1 MKKIISLFIA
11 CVLVVAAFSFT
22 ASAEEAKISY
32 AVDWSSMSYKG
43 YWYDELKTDSQYKLT
58 ATKSSLSTSPLKGTD
73 TERRAFVANK
83 TFAITSNTKYEYVFQ
98 AKNDTNYKYGGV
110 VFAFGGGIAYF
121 VYGSFNNVA
130 DAPNDGNCDIRVQKG
145 LDYQEGK
152 SCNTGFTRS
161 YIKAALDSDGYGT
174 FKIVLNG
181 YTASVYVLTDASA
194 GTYTMVGNSI
204 TLPSDAKI
212 AFGAYY
218 RGVDTNGPRTLVV
231 RNAVLTAVNE
241 AAAEKIVPGAYD
253 FIDYVS
259 RVEKDYLEA
268 DYTKETFTAFADALK
283 AAKELIKNGDFDATK
298 ISSAKSAIDSAV
310 ILLELKD
317 TDFTALKALA
327 DEAALINEADCDPD
341 AFAAMKTSLEKA
353 QALLE
358 AGATTQSEVDA
369 MLAELEAKL
378 DALGLDEDKFT
389 DEEKD
394 TGAESD
400 IGSDIGS
407 DSGSDSGSGSGF
419 ESDSAQVSLS
429 TGYSTDSVGSDTTAN
444 AKAGGCGSSIAVSSL
459 LAALTVGAVLVF
471 KKKED

>member
-1 MKKIISLFIA
+1 MKARENICNKKTERKA
-11 CVLVVAAFSFT
+11 GVLMPV
-22 ASAEEAKISY
+22 
-32 AVDWSSMSYKG
+32 
-43 YWYDELKTDSQYKLT
+43 
-58 ATKSSLSTSPLKGTD
+58 SSLPSPFGIGTLG
-73 TERRAFVANK
+73 
-83 TFAITSNTKYEYVFQ
+83 Q
-98 AKNDTNYKYGGV
+98 
-110 VFAFGGGIAYF
+110 
-121 VYGSFNNVA
+121 
-130 DAPNDGNCDIRVQKG
+130 
-145 LDYQEGK
+145 
-152 SCNTGFTRS
+152 
-161 YIKAALDSDGYGT
+161 
-174 FKIVLNG
+174 
-181 YTASVYVLTDASA
+181 
-194 GTYTMVGNSI
+194 
-204 TLPSDAKI
+204 
-212 AFGAYY
+212 
-218 RGVDTNGPRTLVV
+218 
-231 RNAVLTAVNE
+231 
-241 AAAEKIVPGAYD
+241 GAYD

-259 RVEKDYLEA
+259 KVEKDYLEA

-298 ISSAKSAIDSAV
+298 ISSAKSAIDRAV

-358 AGATTQSEVDA
+358 AGAATQSEVDA
-369 MLAELEAKL
+369 ILAELEAKL

-400 IGSDIGS
+400 SGSG
-407 DSGSDSGSGSGF
+407 SGSDSGVEGS
-419 ESDSAQVSLS
+419 DTAQVSLS

-459 LAALTVGAVLVF
+459 LAALTVGAVFVF

>member
-174 FKIVLNG
+174 FKVVLDG
-181 YTASVYVLTDASA
+181 YKASVYVLTDASA

-204 TLPSDAKI
+204 TLSSDAKI

-218 RGVDTNGPRTLVV
+218 RGADTNGPRTLVV

-259 RVEKDYLEA
+259 KVEKDYLEA

-358 AGATTQSEVDA
+358 AGASTQSEVDA
-369 MLAELEAKL
+369 MLAELEARL

-400 IGSDIGS
+400 SGSG
-407 DSGSDSGSGSGF
+407 SGSDSGSGSGSESGF

-459 LAALTVGAVLVF
+459 LAALTVGAVFVF

>member
-1 MKKIISLFIA
+1 MKKMISLFIA

-98 AKNDTNYKYGGV
+98 AKNDTNYKYCGV

-152 SCNTGFTRS
+152 SCGTGFTRS

-174 FKIVLNG
+174 FKVVLDG

-218 RGVDTNGPRTLVV
+218 RGVETNGTPRTLVV
-231 RNAVLTAVNE
+231 RNAVLTAANE

-259 RVEKDYLEA
+259 KVEKDYLEA

-327 DEAALINEADCDPD
+327 DKAALINEADCDPD

-358 AGATTQSEVDA
+358 AGVATQSEVDA

-378 DALGLDEDKFT
+378 DALGLDEDKST

-400 IGSDIGS
+400 SGSGIGSG
-407 DSGSDSGSGSGF
+407 SGSDSGF

-444 AKAGGCGSSIAVSSL
+444 AKAGGCGSSIAISSL
-459 LAALTVGAVLVF
+459 LAALTVGAVFVF

>member
-1 MKKIISLFIA
+1 M
-11 CVLVVAAFSFT
+11 
-22 ASAEEAKISY
+22 
-32 AVDWSSMSYKG
+32 
-43 YWYDELKTDSQYKLT
+43 
-58 ATKSSLSTSPLKGTD
+58 
-73 TERRAFVANK
+73 
-83 TFAITSNTKYEYVFQ
+83 
-98 AKNDTNYKYGGV
+98 
-110 VFAFGGGIAYF
+110 
-121 VYGSFNNVA
+121 
-130 DAPNDGNCDIRVQKG
+130 
-145 LDYQEGK
+145 DYQEGK

-174 FKIVLNG
+174 FKVVLDG
-181 YTASVYVLTDASA
+181 YKASVYVLTDASA

-204 TLPSDAKI
+204 TLSSDAKI

-218 RGVDTNGPRTLVV
+218 RGADTNGPRTLVV

-259 RVEKDYLEA
+259 KVEKDYLEA

-298 ISSAKSAIDSAV
+298 ISSAKSAIDRAV

-358 AGATTQSEVDA
+358 AGASTQSEVDA

-378 DALGLDEDKFT
+378 DALGLDEDKST

-400 IGSDIGS
+400 
-407 DSGSDSGSGSGF
+407 SGSDSGSGSGSESGF

-459 LAALTVGAVLVF
+459 LAALTVGAVFVF